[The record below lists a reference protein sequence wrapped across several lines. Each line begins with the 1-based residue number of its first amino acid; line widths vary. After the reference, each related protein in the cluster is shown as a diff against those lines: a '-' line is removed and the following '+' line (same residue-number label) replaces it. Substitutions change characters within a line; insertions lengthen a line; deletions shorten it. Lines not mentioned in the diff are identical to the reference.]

1 MSQVQTPKEARGE
14 PLIARL
20 PPLSPRLAAARERM
34 LSILNRSVEGLTLKA
49 AIVEDAPE
57 APWVVFDTT
66 AGRVG
71 LAQTDATPRDH
82 AEVLARLD
90 QLEPLLAALETGDF
104 TFDPVDV
111 EDGAEA
117 ALLIGLEA
125 FDAEAV
131 RRHAVV
137 LALDLAAAE
146 AWPEPAAADAAL
158 SALAVPLPV
167 VLTLDGPTV
176 SASQA
181 LGVGDVVL
189 LPFGVE
195 RALPA
200 TIAVAG
206 RRARGAFSP
215 AGGRFAIN
223 TLEPIAMS
231 DLSARIEPAASPD
244 PAVLATSDLPVTLRV
259 ALGEVTLTVA
269 QLAALRPG
277 STVTLEVPPAEAR
290 AVLLAGERPVAA
302 GRLVALGE
310 AYGLVIDSLEA

>member
-1 MSQVQTPKEARGE
+1 MSEVLTPE

-34 LSILNRSVEGLTLKA
+34 LSILTRSADGLTLKA
-49 AIVEDAPE
+49 AIIEDAPDG
-57 APWVVFDTT
+57 PWVVFDTL

-71 LAQTDATPRDH
+71 LTQVREEAPPRDH
-82 AEVLARLD
+82 AEVLVRLD
-90 QLEPLLAALETGDF
+90 RLEPLLAALETGDF
-104 TFDPVDV
+104 AFDPVDV

-117 ALLIGLEA
+117 ALLVRVEA

-146 AWPEPAAADAAL
+146 AWPEPAVGEADL

-167 VLTLDGPTV
+167 VLTLEGPSV
-176 SASQA
+176 PASQN

-200 TIAVAG
+200 TIAFAG

-215 AGGRFAIN
+215 AGGRFSIN
-223 TLEPIAMS
+223 SLEPIAMS
-231 DLSARIEPAASPD
+231 DLSACVEAAASPD
-244 PAVLATSDLPVTLRV
+244 PAGLATADLPVTLRV
-259 ALGEVTLTVA
+259 ALGDVTLSVA

-290 AVLLAGERPVAA
+290 AVLLAGERPVAS

>member
-1 MSQVQTPKEARGE
+1 MSEVLAPE

-34 LSILNRSVEGLTLKA
+34 LSILTRSAGGLTLKA
-49 AIVEDAPE
+49 AIVEDAPD
-57 APWVVFDTT
+57 APWVVFDTV
-66 AGRVG
+66 AGRVS
-71 LAQTDATPRDH
+71 LARADQATPPRDH

-90 QLEPLLAALETGDF
+90 RTEPLLAALETGDF
-104 TFDPVDV
+104 AFDPVDV

-117 ALLIGLEA
+117 ALLVRIEA

-131 RRHAVV
+131 CRHAVV
-137 LALDLAAAE
+137 LALNLEVAE
-146 AWPEPAAADAAL
+146 AWPEPPSDEADL

-167 VLTLDGPTV
+167 VLTLDGPNV
-176 SASQA
+176 PASQT

-195 RALPA
+195 RSIVA
-200 TIAVAG
+200 TLAVAD

-223 TLEPIAMS
+223 SLEPIAMS

-244 PAVLATSDLPVTLRV
+244 PALMATADLPVTLRAV
-259 ALGEVTLTVA
+259 LGEVTLSVA

-277 STVTLEVPPAEAR
+277 STVTLDVPPAEVR

>member
-1 MSQVQTPKEARGE
+1 MSELLTPKEAMGE
-14 PLIARL
+14 PLVARL

-146 AWPEPAAADAAL
+146 AWPELGAEADFSAL
-158 SALAVPLPV
+158 SVPLPV

-176 SASQA
+176 PASQG

-189 LPFGVE
+189 LPFGAE
-195 RALPA
+195 RAVVA
-200 TIAVAG
+200 TLAVAG
-206 RRARGAFSP
+206 RRARGAFIP
-215 AGGRFAIN
+215 AGGRFSIN
-223 TLEPIAMS
+223 SLEPIAMS
-231 DLSARIEPAASPD
+231 DLSIQIDPAASPD
-244 PAVLATSDLPVTLRV
+244 PGALADLPVTLRV

>member
-1 MSQVQTPKEARGE
+1 MSEVLSPE

-34 LSILNRSVEGLTLKA
+34 LSILNRSVDGLTLKA
-49 AIVEDAPE
+49 GVVEDAPDG
-57 APWVVFDTT
+57 PWVVFDTP

-71 LAQTDATPRDH
+71 LAEIDATTRDH
-82 AEVLARLD
+82 AEVLAQLD
-90 QLEPLLAALETGDF
+90 RLEPLLAALETGDF

-117 ALLIGLEA
+117 ALLIWLEA

-146 AWPEPAAADAAL
+146 AWPEPGAAQTDF

-167 VLTLDGPTV
+167 ILTLDGPTV
-176 SASQA
+176 PASQK

-195 RALPA
+195 RAVTA
-200 TIAVAG
+200 TLAVAG
-206 RRARGAFSP
+206 RSARGAFSP
-215 AGGRFAIN
+215 AGGRFSIN
-223 TLEPIAMS
+223 SLEPIAMS
-231 DLSARIEPAASPD
+231 DLSAHIDPDASPG
-244 PAVLATSDLPVTLRV
+244 PGALADLPVTLRV
-259 ALGEVTLTVA
+259 TLGEVTLTVA

-277 STVTLEVPPAEAR
+277 STVTLDVPPAEAR
-290 AVLLAGERPVAA
+290 AVLMAGERPVAA
-302 GRLVALGE
+302 GKLVALGE

>member
-1 MSQVQTPKEARGE
+1 MSEVLTPE

-20 PPLSPRLAAARERM
+20 PSLSPRLAAARERM
-34 LSILNRSVEGLTLKA
+34 LSILTRSAGGLTLKA
-49 AIVEDAPE
+49 AIVEAAPDG
-57 APWVVFDTT
+57 PWVVFDTL

-71 LAQTDATPRDH
+71 LMQAEDEAPPRDH

-90 QLEPLLAALETGDF
+90 RLEPLLTALEAGDF
-104 TFDPVDV
+104 VFDPVDV

-117 ALLIGLEA
+117 ALLVRVEA

-137 LALDLAAAE
+137 LALDLAAAA
-146 AWPEPAAADAAL
+146 AWPEPPSGEADL

-176 SASQA
+176 PASQS

-195 RALPA
+195 RSFG
-200 TIAVAG
+200 AVLAAAD
-206 RRARGAFSP
+206 RRARGVFSP
-215 AGGRFAIN
+215 AGGRFSVN
-223 TLEPIAMS
+223 SLEPIAMS
-231 DLSARIEPAASPD
+231 ELSARVEAAASPD
-244 PAVLATSDLPVTLRV
+244 PAILATADLPVTLRV

-277 STVTLEVPPAEAR
+277 STVALEVPAAEVR
-290 AVLLAGERPVAA
+290 AVLLAGDRPVAA

>member
-1 MSQVQTPKEARGE
+1 MSELLTPE

-34 LSILNRSVEGLTLKA
+34 LSILTRSADGLTLKA
-49 AIVEDAPE
+49 AIVEEAPDG
-57 APWVVFDTT
+57 PWVVFDTV
-66 AGRVG
+66 AGRIG
-71 LAQTDATPRDH
+71 LTQTQDEAPPRDH

-90 QLEPLLAALETGDF
+90 RLEPLLAALETDGF
-104 TFDPVDV
+104 VFDPVDV

-117 ALLIGLEA
+117 ALLMRVEA
-125 FDAEAV
+125 FDAAAV

-146 AWPEPAAADAAL
+146 AWPEPAAAEADL
-158 SALAVPLPV
+158 SAVPLPV

-176 SASQA
+176 PASQK

-195 RALPA
+195 RTLPA
-200 TIAVAG
+200 TIAVAD

-215 AGGRFAIN
+215 AGGRLAIN

-244 PAVLATSDLPVTLRV
+244 APVLAAADLPVILRV
-259 ALGEVTLTVA
+259 SLGDVTLTA
-269 QLAALRPG
+269 GQLAALRPG
-277 STVTLEVPPAEAR
+277 STVTLDVPPAEAR